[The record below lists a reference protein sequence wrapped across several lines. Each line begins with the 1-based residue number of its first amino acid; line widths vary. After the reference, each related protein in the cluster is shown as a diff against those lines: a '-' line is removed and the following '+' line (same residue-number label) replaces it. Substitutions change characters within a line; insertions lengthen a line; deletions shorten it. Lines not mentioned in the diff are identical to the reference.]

1 MKFQLFI
8 RASLSVL
15 LYSCRAPTS
24 TKQKRQVHIQESRLR
39 LVVIVSGHLTTKKKV
54 YLYDMITPQQQ
65 NIIKTVTQR
74 VKPTLVGVF
83 GSYARGEENEKSDL
97 DILIDFDTKVD
108 LLELIG
114 LEQELSELLGIKVD
128 LITLRSVN
136 ASLKPYIE
144 SDLIRL
150 I

>member
-1 MKFQLFI
+1 M
-8 RASLSVL
+8 
-15 LYSCRAPTS
+15 
-24 TKQKRQVHIQESRLR
+24 
-39 LVVIVSGHLTTKKKV
+39 
-54 YLYDMITPQQQ
+54 MISIQQQ
-65 NIIKTVTQR
+65 NIIKSVTKR
-74 VKPTLVGVF
+74 YNPTLLGIF
-83 GSYARGEENEKSDL
+83 GSYARGEESEKSDL
-97 DILIDFDTKVD
+97 DILIDFDAKIN

-114 LEQELSELLGIKVD
+114 IEQELSELLGIKVD

>member
-1 MKFQLFI
+1 MI
-8 RASLSVL
+8 SL
-15 LYSCRAPTS
+15 
-24 TKQKRQVHIQESRLR
+24 QQE
-39 LVVIVSGHLTTKKKV
+39 
-54 YLYDMITPQQQ
+54 
-65 NIIKTVTQR
+65 NIIKTVTQKL
-74 VKPTLVGVF
+74 KPTLLGIF

-97 DILIDFDTKVD
+97 DILIDFETKVN

-114 LEQELSELLGIKVD
+114 IEQEISELLGIKVD

>member
-1 MKFQLFI
+1 
-8 RASLSVL
+8 V
-15 LYSCRAPTS
+15 
-24 TKQKRQVHIQESRLR
+24 
-39 LVVIVSGHLTTKKKV
+39 
-54 YLYDMITPQQQ
+54 ITPQQE

-97 DILIDFDTKVD
+97 DILIDFELNVN

-114 LEQELSELLGIKVD
+114 IEQELSELLGIKVD

-144 SDLIRL
+144 SDLIR
-150 I
+150 IV

>member
-1 MKFQLFI
+1 ML
-8 RASLSVL
+8 
-15 LYSCRAPTS
+15 
-24 TKQKRQVHIQESRLR
+24 
-39 LVVIVSGHLTTKKKV
+39 
-54 YLYDMITPQQQ
+54 TPQQE
-65 NIIKTVTQR
+65 NTIMTAVQR
-74 VKPTLVGVF
+74 LQPTLVGVF

-97 DILIDFDTKVD
+97 DILIDFEKNVH

-114 LEQELSELLGIKVD
+114 LEQELSDLLGIKVD

-150 I
+150 V

>member
-1 MKFQLFI
+1 MNWYASCAKRAELGFKCVMIFRFI
-8 RASLSVL
+8 AQKNKLEATEL
-15 LYSCRAPTS
+15 LR
-24 TKQKRQVHIQESRLR
+24 
-39 LVVIVSGHLTTKKKV
+39 KKV
-54 YLYDMITPQQQ
+54 YLYVMITPQQE

-74 VKPTLVGVF
+74 VKPTLLGVF

-97 DILIDFDTKVD
+97 DILIDFEMKVD

-150 I
+150 V

>member
-1 MKFQLFI
+1 VVGSS
-8 RASLSVL
+8 AV
-15 LYSCRAPTS
+15 
-24 TKQKRQVHIQESRLR
+24 LR
-39 LVVIVSGHLTTKKKV
+39 LNFSAPKSASSQSRKTLESIELLRKKV
-54 YLYDMITPQQQ
+54 YLYVMITPQQE

-83 GSYARGEENEKSDL
+83 GSYAREEENEKSDL
-97 DILIDFDTKVD
+97 DILIDFDMKVD

-150 I
+150 V

>member
-1 MKFQLFI
+1 MISLQQENII
-8 RASLSVL
+8 RA
-15 LYSCRAPTS
+15 
-24 TKQKRQVHIQESRLR
+24 
-39 LVVIVSGHLTTKKKV
+39 
-54 YLYDMITPQQQ
+54 
-65 NIIKTVTQR
+65 VTQKI
-74 VKPTLVGVF
+74 KPTLLGIF

-97 DILIDFDTKVD
+97 DILIDFETNVN

-114 LEQELSELLGIKVD
+114 IEQEISELLGIKVD

>member
-1 MKFQLFI
+1 MI
-8 RASLSVL
+8 S
-15 LYSCRAPTS
+15 
-24 TKQKRQVHIQESRLR
+24 IQQE
-39 LVVIVSGHLTTKKKV
+39 
-54 YLYDMITPQQQ
+54 
-65 NIIKTVTQR
+65 NIIKAATQKI
-74 VKPTLVGVF
+74 KPTLLGIF

-97 DILIDFDTKVD
+97 DILIDFETKVN

-114 LEQELSELLGIKVD
+114 IEQEISELLGIKVD

-136 ASLKPYIE
+136 ASLKSYIE

>member
-1 MKFQLFI
+1 MISQQQENII
-8 RASLSVL
+8 RA
-15 LYSCRAPTS
+15 
-24 TKQKRQVHIQESRLR
+24 
-39 LVVIVSGHLTTKKKV
+39 
-54 YLYDMITPQQQ
+54 
-65 NIIKTVTQR
+65 VTQ
-74 VKPTLVGVF
+74 KIEPTLVGVF

-97 DILIDFDTKVD
+97 DILIDFNIEVD

-114 LEQELSELLGIKVD
+114 MEQELSELLGIKVD

-150 I
+150 V

>member
-1 MKFQLFI
+1 MTAVQ
-8 RASLSVL
+8 
-15 LYSCRAPTS
+15 
-24 TKQKRQVHIQESRLR
+24 RL
-39 LVVIVSGHLTTKKKV
+39 
-54 YLYDMITPQQQ
+54 Q
-65 NIIKTVTQR
+65 
-74 VKPTLVGVF
+74 PTLVGVF

-97 DILIDFDTKVD
+97 DILIDFEKNVH

-114 LEQELSELLGIKVD
+114 LEQELSDLLGIKVD

-150 I
+150 V

>member
-1 MKFQLFI
+1 
-8 RASLSVL
+8 
-15 LYSCRAPTS
+15 
-24 TKQKRQVHIQESRLR
+24 
-39 LVVIVSGHLTTKKKV
+39 
-54 YLYDMITPQQQ
+54 MISIQQQ
-65 NIIKTVTQR
+65 IIIKSVTKR
-74 VKPTLVGVF
+74 YNPTLLGIF
-83 GSYARGEENEKSDL
+83 GSYARGEESEKSDL
-97 DILIDFDTKVD
+97 DILIDFDAKIN

-114 LEQELSELLGIKVD
+114 IEQELSELLGIKVD

>member
-1 MKFQLFI
+1 MI
-8 RASLSVL
+8 S
-15 LYSCRAPTS
+15 
-24 TKQKRQVHIQESRLR
+24 IQQE
-39 LVVIVSGHLTTKKKV
+39 
-54 YLYDMITPQQQ
+54 
-65 NIIKTVTQR
+65 NIIKAATQKI
-74 VKPTLVGVF
+74 KPTLLGIF

-97 DILIDFDTKVD
+97 DILIDFETKVN

-114 LEQELSELLGIKVD
+114 IEQEISELLGIKVD